1 MPLFEIL
8 DWVDTP
14 LGTLYLRRRELL
26 HRPGTIVWEVTLA
39 DELLM
44 SSLNTRSEEELARQA
59 LSWRGGEDAGLR
71 VLVGGQGLG
80 YTAWAAL
87 QSPRVARVE
96 VVEHLP
102 EVIAW
107 AREGKIPLAS
117 ELAQAEAEG
126 RLSFR
131 QGDVYAGLLGAL
143 EGEPWDLILID
154 VDHTPTEHLGPTS
167 APFYTPAGL
176 EQVKAHL
183 APGGVLAVWSAGD
196 DDAFAATLAQSF
208 GASERARIL
217 WENEL
222 IDQGVEVEDV
232 IFLAR

>member
-26 HRPGTIVWEVTLA
+26 HRPGKVVVEVTLA

-44 SSLNTRSEEELARQA
+44 SSLNTRSEEELARAA
-59 LSWRGGEDAGLR
+59 LSWRGGTDQGLR

-87 QSPRVARVE
+87 EDPRVATVE

-102 EVIAW
+102 EVVAW
-107 AREGKIPLAS
+107 ARDGKIPLAP
-117 ELAQAEAEG
+117 ELARAEAAG
-126 RLSFR
+126 RLAFR
-131 QGDVYAGLLGAL
+131 QGDVYALLLAPAT
-143 EGEPWDLILID
+143 ETWDLILID

-167 APFYTPAGL
+167 APFYTPSGL
-176 EQVKAHL
+176 ERVQAHL

-196 DDAFAATLAQSF
+196 DEEFAATLAASF
-208 GASERARIL
+208 ERSERVRVV

-232 IFLAR
+232 LFLGG